1 MRSAQPLRAATA
13 LTRLSCAAV
22 SRLIPAPYETPAMP
36 MRPASAG
43 VLASAQS
50 MTLDASAMSGGPATS
65 ISPPDCQ
72 KPRTL

>member
-1 MRSAQPLRAATA
+1 
-13 LTRLSCAAV
+13 
-22 SRLIPAPYETPAMP
+22 MP
-36 MRPASAG
+36 MCRSSEG

-50 MTLDASAMSGGPATS
+50 MTLDASAVSGGPATS